1 MAEWFDDWE
10 VSPEAQPQAKD
21 YEFNLD
27 RALSSVVALSASVPA
42 DAFTASALGVERVGH
57 GTLIRDDGIVL
68 TIGYL
73 ITEADQVSLTT
84 EAGRQVPGHVLGVD
98 QSTGFGLVQ
107 ALEPLDIPALPI
119 GDSRHAAVGDRVVV
133 AGAGG
138 RTRSVAAEIVAREE
152 FAGYWE
158 YVLDEA
164 IFTRPA
170 HPLWSGAALIGADG
184 ELQGVGSL
192 HVQQQT
198 PGGKVIPLNMM
209 APIELLAPIYDDLL
223 TGRASRPPRPWLGV
237 LAREVDGTVVIV
249 GTSGDGPARRAGL
262 RRGDVVLAVGG
273 FEVGNLADFYRSIW
287 ALGPAGVETPLTLN
301 REGDVFDVRVTSRD
315 RNSFLKKARFH

>member
-1 MAEWFDDWE
+1 MADSFDDWE
-10 VSPEAQPQAKD
+10 VGPEAQPQAKD
-21 YEFNLD
+21 FEFDLD
-27 RALSSVVALSASVPA
+27 HALSSVVALAATVPA
-42 DAFTASALGVERVGH
+42 DAFTAATLGMERVGH
-57 GTLIRDDGIVL
+57 GTLIREDGVVL

-73 ITEADQVSLTT
+73 VTEADRVTLTT
-84 EAGRQVPGHVLGVD
+84 FEGREVPGHVLGVD
-98 QSTGFGLVQ
+98 ASTGFGLVQ
-107 ALEPLDIPALPI
+107 ALEPLNIPTLPI
-119 GDSRHAAVGDRVVV
+119 GDSRHAAAGDSVIV

-138 RTRSVAAEIVAREE
+138 RTRSVAARIVAREE

-164 IFTRPA
+164 IFTQPA

-209 APIELLAPIYDDLL
+209 APIELLSPIYDDLL
-223 TGRASRPPRPWLGV
+223 TGRATRPPRPWLGV

-249 GTSGDGPARRAGL
+249 GTAGDGPARRAGL

-273 FEVGNLADFYRSIW
+273 FEVDNLADFYRSLW
-287 ALGPAGVETPLTLN
+287 ALGPAGVEAPLTLN